1 MIVLHIGKDAMV
13 PLKDVVLILD
23 YKEAKT
29 NDDTNNALKK
39 LGDTAHNIYIEKYNI
54 KSIVVTRFLDK
65 FFIYYSPI
73 SPATLYKRSRS

>member
-1 MIVLHIGKDAMV
+1 MLHIGKDAMV

>member
-1 MIVLHIGKDAMV
+1 MVLHIGKDALV

-39 LGDTAHNIYIEKYNI
+39 LADTAHNIYIEKYNI
-54 KSIVVTRFLDK
+54 KSVVVARFLDK

-73 SPATLYKRSRS
+73 SPATLYKRSRQ